1 MQPPRLKNADQDTDT
16 ATPVHATPPEISFVI
31 E

>member
-16 ATPVHATPPEISFVI
+16 GNPVHATPREISFVI